1 MDEEIT
7 GLEQLLDRVC
17 ESEAE
22 QGRVKLEAILDVFGA
37 RSFGPLLTLAGLVTL
52 APLVGDIPGVP
63 TIMGMVVVLTA
74 AQMLIRR
81 DHVWL
86 PAWLLDRSVDRDKL
100 HKALDWLRKPAR
112 FVDRLTGRR
121 LTFVFRGPGRI
132 ALALL
137 CLGVGAV
144 MPLMEAIPF
153 SANAAGV
160 ALTLLGLSLVARD
173 GALAMA
179 GIAVTV
185 GAFWLVISNVV

>member
-22 QGRVKLEAILDVFGA
+22 QDRVKLAAILDVFGG

-63 TIMGMVVVLTA
+63 TIMGVVVVLTA

-173 GALAMA
+173 GALAIA
-179 GIAVTV
+179 GIVVTV
-185 GAFWLVISNVV
+185 GAFWLVISNLV